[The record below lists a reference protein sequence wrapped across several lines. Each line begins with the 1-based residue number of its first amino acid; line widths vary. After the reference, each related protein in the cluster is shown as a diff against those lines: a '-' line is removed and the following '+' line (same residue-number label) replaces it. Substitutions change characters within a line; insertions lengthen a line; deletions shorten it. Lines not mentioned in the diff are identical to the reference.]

1 MTRIGIVGYGNL
13 AKGVE
18 SAIRQNPD
26 MTLAAV
32 FTRRD
37 PAKVQIRTENVP
49 VLPLEQASEWKD
61 RIDASVCKTLY

>member
-1 MTRIGIVGYGNL
+1 MAGGNMIRIGIVGYGNL

-37 PAKVQIRTENVP
+37 PSKVQIRTEGHSFFYIS
-49 VLPLEQASEWKD
+49 VL
-61 RIDASVCKTLY
+61 LYHFFK